1 MLLAA
6 SGADSLCGEA
16 SGWNAGRP
24 VKGARNGGCRMIW
37 GIIAAATAA
46 AAGIAKLAFYIKEE
60 RQKAKVS
67 AAKAEAEI
75 KAAKHG
81 K

>member
-1 MLLAA
+1 
-6 SGADSLCGEA
+6 
-16 SGWNAGRP
+16 
-24 VKGARNGGCRMIW
+24 MIW

-46 AAGIAKLAFYIKEE
+46 AAGIARLAFYIKGE

-67 AAKAEAEI
+67 AAKAAAEI
-75 KAAKHG
+75 KAANHG